1 MQIFEYKLD
10 NGIRVI
16 HHPISSPVA
25 HCGLIINA
33 GARDEKDD
41 EHGLAHFI
49 EHVIFKGPKKRKT
62 YHILSRIDDVGG
74 ELNAYTTKEETYIY
88 ATFLKNDLERAVELL
103 SDIAFNS
110 TFPSKELRKE
120 KEVIIDEINSY
131 KDNPSELII
140 DDFEELIFDNDPMG
154 RNILGSS
161 RSIASF
167 SRSHIQN
174 FMKNNYHTNEM
185 VFCVVGEFKPEKIL
199 KYAAKYLGHIPE
211 NNRQFKRPT
220 SIPYIPKT
228 IDKTMDTFQTH
239 TVIGNVA
246 YDVNHPDRLG
256 LLLLNNIL
264 GGPGMNS
271 RLNLA
276 LREKNGIGYNI
287 ESIYSPYS
295 GTGLFCIYFGT
306 DDNNI
311 DKSLKIVER
320 EMRKMREKELGKLQL
335 HNAQRQ
341 LKGQITIANQNMEYL
356 MLSIGKSYLLH
367 NQIESLE
374 KIYDKIDKIS
384 SMKIMEIANEILDP
398 NQLSY
403 LLYRQSDFL

>member
-1 MQIFEYKLD
+1 MQIFEYKLS

-16 HHPISSPVA
+16 HHPIVSPVA
-25 HCGLIINA
+25 HCGLIVNT
-33 GARDEKDD
+33 GSRDEKNE

-49 EHVIFKGPKKRKT
+49 EHVIFKGTRKRKT

-88 ATFLKNDLERAVELL
+88 ATFLKNDLERAIELL

-110 TFPSKELRKE
+110 TFPSKELTKE

-154 RNILGSS
+154 RNILGTSDSISS
-161 RSIASF
+161 F
-167 SRSHIQN
+167 NKSHIQK
-174 FMKNNYHTNEM
+174 FMKNNYHTDEM

-199 KYAAKYLGHIPE
+199 KYSTKYFGHITE
-211 NNRQFKRPT
+211 NYRQFKRPT
-220 SIPYIPKT
+220 SIPYIPKA

-276 LREKNGIGYNI
+276 LREKNGIAYNI

-311 DKSLKIVER
+311 NKSLKIVER
-320 EMRKMREKELGKLQL
+320 EMRKMRDFKLGKLQL

-341 LKGQITIANQNMEYL
+341 LKGQITIANQNMENL
-356 MLSIGKSYLLH
+356 MLGIGKSYLLH
-367 NQIESLE
+367 NKVDSLE
-374 KIYDKIDKIS
+374 TIYDKIDEIS
-384 SMKIMEIANEILDP
+384 SVKLMEIANEILNP

-403 LLYRQSDFL
+403 LLYRQSDY